1 MMRHLL
7 LINPNSSLATSAM
20 MQAIAQDAAKGEV
33 AVAVATA
40 MRAPPMIVTEAA
52 LEAAAGEVVEI
63 GLRHQAGCAGIIISA
78 FGDPGLEA
86 LRERVGVPVWGICE
100 SSMLAAS
107 RGGRRFA
114 VATTTPG
121 LKDAIERRAGD
132 AGVGDL
138 LTSVRCTEG
147 DPVAL
152 AGDAAAM
159 LDALAAMVRLC
170 VEEDGAAAVIIG
182 GGPLGQAAEKLQGM
196 FATPVIAPIPCAVAA
211 CLGHRI

>member
-20 MQAIAQDAAKGEV
+20 MQGIAQDAAKGEV

-40 MRAPPMIVTEAA
+40 TRAPPMIVTEAA
-52 LEAAAGEVVEI
+52 LNAAAQEVIEI
-63 GLRHQAGCAGIIISA
+63 GERHQSGCAGIIVGA
-78 FGDPGLEA
+78 FGDPGLDA
-86 LRERVGVPVWGICE
+86 LRQRVGVPVTGICE
-100 SSMLAAS
+100 ASMREAA
-107 RGGRRFA
+107 RGRRRFA

-121 LKDAIERRAGD
+121 LKDAIERRAAD
-132 AGVGDL
+132 AELGDL

-159 LDALAAMVRLC
+159 LDALAEMVRRC
-170 VEEDGAAAVIIG
+170 VDEDGAEAVIIG

-211 CLGHRI
+211 CLGHRL